1 MDAVDRVIAALN
13 ARDVESFVGCYGPDA
28 TIRLGDGTVLAHG
41 HAGLRARYGPL
52 LAGESTPRIEVLQ
65 RIEVGPWV
73 VQEERVTGRA
83 PEPERHVAVY
93 RLADGLIAEERL
105 LA

>member
-1 MDAVDRVIAALN
+1 MIAALN
-13 ARDVESFVGCYGPDA
+13 ARDVDLFVGCYAAEA
-28 TIRLGDGTVLAHG
+28 TIQLGDGTVLARG

-52 LAGESTPRIEVLQ
+52 LADESAPRIEVLQ
-65 RIEVGPWV
+65 RIDVGSWV
-73 VQEERVTGRA
+73 VQEECVTGRA
-83 PEPERHVAVY
+83 PEPERHLAVY